1 MFAKLKLAKLQ
12 TSFPLKIVALPGTCS
27 WNILEDAHHG
37 SGNYLCKDLGGKDG
51 GGDLIEGV
59 VLAED
64 YTVISYETVV
74 SGYRLI
80 PKH

>member
-1 MFAKLKLAKLQ
+1 M
-12 TSFPLKIVALPGTCS
+12 
-27 WNILEDAHHG
+27 